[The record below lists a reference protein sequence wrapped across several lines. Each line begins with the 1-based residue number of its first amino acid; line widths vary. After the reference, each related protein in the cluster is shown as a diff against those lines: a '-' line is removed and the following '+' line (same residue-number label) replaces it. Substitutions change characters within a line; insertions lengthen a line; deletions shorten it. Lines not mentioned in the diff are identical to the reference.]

1 MEKPSTAHAPATK
14 PQNRIPLFRPVINEA
29 AIEAVGQV
37 LRSGWL
43 GPGPKTRDFER
54 QFAEY
59 IGMPYC
65 VGVSSCTAALHLALH
80 VLDLP
85 PGSEVITTPLTFV
98 SGNHVILYEGLR
110 PVFADIQPDSGN
122 LDIRSI
128 AQRITERT
136 GAIMLMHY
144 GGYPCDLDEIY
155 ALADA
160 RGIPIIED
168 CAHAC
173 GSTYKGQ
180 PVGSRGSLHAFSF
193 HAVKNLPMGDGGAL
207 TVRSEEYD
215 RRLRRL
221 RWFGIDADTFARSV
235 GKHYRWDYDV
245 EEVGYKY
252 NMNDIQAAIGLAQ
265 LPYLQAQNGRRAAIA
280 THYRDGL
287 AGVPGIAMLQNR
299 DDRTSAFHL
308 FCVLAERRDKL
319 VARLQE
325 AGIEVGVH
333 YRRNDEYP
341 MFEAQDLPQTEYFWR
356 RVISLP
362 MHLSLTD
369 DQVDYVISTIR
380 QGW

>member
-1 MEKPSTAHAPATK
+1 MDKTSTADSDNK
-14 PQNRIPLFRPVINEA
+14 PQNRIPLFRPVISEA

-54 QFAEY
+54 AFAQY

-65 VGVSSCTAALHLALH
+65 VGVSSCTAALHLALR
-80 VLDLP
+80 VLNLP
-85 PGSEVITTPLTFV
+85 PGSEVITTALTFV
-98 SGNHVILYEGLR
+98 STNHVILYECHK
-110 PVFADIQPDSGN
+110 PVFADVQPDSGN
-122 LDIRSI
+122 LDVQSI
-128 AQRITERT
+128 ARRITERT

-155 ALADA
+155 ALADSH
-160 RGIPIIED
+160 GIPIIED

-173 GSTYKGQ
+173 GATYKGQ
-180 PVGSRGSLHAFSF
+180 RIGSRGSLHAFSF

-221 RWFGIDADTFARSV
+221 RWFGIDADTFTRSV

-245 EEVGYKY
+245 DEVGYKY

-265 LPYLQAQNGRRAAIA
+265 LPQLDSENSRRAAIA
-280 THYRDGL
+280 KRYRQGL
-287 AGVPGIAMLQNR
+287 TGVPGISILQER
-299 DDRTSAFHL
+299 DDRTSAYHL
-308 FCVLAERRDKL
+308 CCILAERRDEL
-319 VARLQE
+319 VARLRE
-325 AGIEVGVH
+325 AGIEIGVH

-341 MFEAQDLPQTEYFWR
+341 MFESQDLPHTEYFWR

-369 DQVDYVISTIR
+369 EQVEYVISTIR